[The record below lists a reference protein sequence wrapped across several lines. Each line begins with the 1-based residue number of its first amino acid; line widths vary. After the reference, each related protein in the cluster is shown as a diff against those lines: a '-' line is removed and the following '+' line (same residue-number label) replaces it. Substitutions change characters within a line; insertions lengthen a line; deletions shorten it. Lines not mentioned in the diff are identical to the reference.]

1 MQYAYITEFCQF
13 DLNEHI
19 VRCRF
24 TEMGVTESYCNS
36 VESSS
41 LEYNAS
47 KVMNL
52 KFYLIRSITKMSYLC
67 FLNCGQSALN
77 RIYKGIGTKKSRY
90 FTTPWPLPKRTYRK

>member
-1 MQYAYITEFCQF
+1 MQYAHITEFCQF

-41 LEYNAS
+41 IFILVIPPPRICLLRKNYWTD
-47 KVMNL
+47 L
-52 KFYLIRSITKMSYLC
+52 H
-67 FLNCGQSALN
+67 
-77 RIYKGIGTKKSRY
+77 RIYIY
-90 FTTPWPLPKRTYRK
+90 FFFSIFFILYAICIYYRILPI

>member
-41 LEYNAS
+41 LLIIFVNIYNAVHIFILS
-47 KVMNL
+47 FNYFPIFVLINL
-52 KFYLIRSITKMSYLC
+52 FSNK
-67 FLNCGQSALN
+67 Q
-77 RIYKGIGTKKSRY
+77 
-90 FTTPWPLPKRTYRK
+90 P

>member
-41 LEYNAS
+41 Y
-47 KVMNL
+47 
-52 KFYLIRSITKMSYLC
+52 SYS
-67 FLNCGQSALN
+67 FMYVG
-77 RIYKGIGTKKSRY
+77 GTM
-90 FTTPWPLPKRTYRK
+90 

>member
-1 MQYAYITEFCQF
+1 MQYAHITEFYQF

-41 LEYNAS
+41 FIYFFALFLSNCS
-47 KVMNL
+47 GLQQVL
-52 KFYLIRSITKMSYLC
+52 TLITK
-67 FLNCGQSALN
+67 N
-77 RIYKGIGTKKSRY
+77 
-90 FTTPWPLPKRTYRK
+90 YR

>member
-1 MQYAYITEFCQF
+1 MQYAYIAEFCQF

-41 LEYNAS
+41 YFCHS
-47 KVMNL
+47 
-52 KFYLIRSITKMSYLC
+52 
-67 FLNCGQSALN
+67 GQSLN
-77 RIYKGIGTKKSRY
+77 VLIFCNSYSVSIVCLYCR
-90 FTTPWPLPKRTYRK
+90 L

>member
-1 MQYAYITEFCQF
+1 MQYAHITEFCQF

-41 LEYNAS
+41 YVVA
-47 KVMNL
+47 
-52 KFYLIRSITKMSYLC
+52 FLILYSHSIV
-67 FLNCGQSALN
+67 
-77 RIYKGIGTKKSRY
+77 
-90 FTTPWPLPKRTYRK
+90 